1 VFALSLSTQIGSI
14 ILLIFSMSLYFGD
27 PFLWNLRQ
35 LSRWHIAEQVILLP
49 DFPLGLNETPQTVH

>member
-1 VFALSLSTQIGSI
+1 
-14 ILLIFSMSLYFGD
+14 MSLYFGD

-49 DFPLGLNETPQTVH
+49 DFPFGLNETPQTVH